1 MMQWI
6 TQYIE
11 QFQYVAIAFVLFL
24 AGLGIP
30 IPEDI
35 PLIYGGVMA
44 GKGSLNVYIHFIVS
58 MVFIIVGDVSLYL
71 IGRRIAR
78 SGKGAEHTNYE
89 TPSRIQKILT
99 PERKAKVQTYFDQY
113 GSWAVF
119 LGRFVAGV
127 RGAVYLTA
135 GMTRFPL
142 GRFIFLD
149 FLAALVSVPLWIW
162 LGYWAGENWMSLLD
176 QFKEYQ
182 VYVLGALCGLVV
194 IILGWRALKKT
205 STPE

>member
-1 MMQWI
+1 MQWI

-44 GKGSLNVYIHFIVS
+44 GKGSLNVYIHFVVS
-58 MVFIIVGDVSLYL
+58 MVFILVGDVSLYL

-78 SGKGAEHTNYE
+78 SGKGSETTEYE

-99 PERKAKVQTYFDQY
+99 PERKAKVQEYFDQY

-135 GMTRFPL
+135 GMTHFPL
-142 GRFIFLD
+142 GRFVFLD

-182 VYVLGALCGLVV
+182 VYVLGGIGGLL
-194 IILGWRALKKT
+194 ILFLGWKALRRK
-205 STPE
+205 SLAE